1 MLQYSL
7 SPLDVVLLL
16 LGLFCLRQILQ
27 DGSRSRLPLPPGPK
41 GYPLI
46 GNTFDIPK
54 SRAWVTFAQW
64 GEQWGGIMSVNV
76 LGQTWVIINDLA
88 VAVELL
94 DKNGSTLADRPELPM
109 ATLCGWDRA
118 LSSSRYGPR
127 FREYRKLIGRVIGTR
142 GSMKKF
148 HPAEEYQ
155 ATMFLKRVL
164 ANPDR
169 VDDATRKTAGA
180 MILHITYGYKIQEEG
195 EDPLVHIADK
205 TMEEFSDCT
214 TTGKYL
220 VDLLPFIKHIPAW
233 MPGANFKR
241 LAAKYQKSS
250 DNMATVPLNYVK
262 EQMAKG
268 TAAPSYAADLL
279 KEVNISEERMQDI
292 KWSALSFYGAG
303 ADTTV
308 SVVQSYFLAVCLYPE
323 VQKKAHAEIDS
334 VVGRGRLPSYDDR
347 ESLPY
352 IEAVCKELYRWLPI
366 VPLAVPHR
374 AMSDEVYKGYCI
386 PEGTLIFANVWKF
399 LHDPDVYQDPFVFNP
414 DRFVGASPE
423 RDPTDFVFG
432 FGRRVC
438 PGTHLA
444 DASVWINI
452 VKTVAGLDVTK
463 ALDETGKPI
472 NPVPDTT
479 DGVIVRPL
487 PFKCNV
493 RPRHERVLDLMIEA
507 IESFA

>member
-1 MLQYSL
+1 MYTASSL
-7 SPLDVVLLL
+7 DLLFVLLGSL
-16 LGLFCLRQILQ
+16 CVWQILQ
-27 DGSRSRLPLPPGPK
+27 SRNRSRLPRPPGPK

-46 GNTFDIPK
+46 GNALDIPT
-54 SRAWVTFAQW
+54 SRAWETFARW

-76 LGQTWVIINDLA
+76 LGQTWVILNDLDI
-88 VAVELL
+88 AVELL
-94 DKNGSTLADRPELPM
+94 DQTGSTFADRPELPM

-118 LSSSRYGPR
+118 LSACRYGPR

-142 GSMKKF
+142 GSMKQF

-195 EDPLVHIADK
+195 EDPLVEIADK
-205 TMEEFSDCT
+205 TMAEFSDCT
-214 TTGKYL
+214 TTAKYL
-220 VDLLPFIKHIPAW
+220 VDLMPFLKHVPAW
-233 MPGANFKR
+233 LPGAHFKR
-241 LAAKYQKSS
+241 LAATYHKSS
-250 DNMATVPLNYVK
+250 DHMATVPLNYVK
-262 EQMAKG
+262 EQMAQG

-279 KEVNISEERMQDI
+279 KEKDISPERLQDI

-308 SVVQSYFLAVCLYPE
+308 SVVQSYFLATCLYPE
-323 VQKKAHAEIDS
+323 VQKKAQAEVDS
-334 VVGRGRLPSYDDR
+334 VVGRDRLPGYEDR

-352 IEAVCKELYRWLPI
+352 LEAVCKELYRWLPI

-374 AMSDEVYKGYCI
+374 AMSDQVYKNYFL
-386 PEGTLIFANVWKF
+386 PEGTLVFANVWKF
-399 LHDPDVYQDPFVFNP
+399 LHDPDVYSDPFTFNP
-414 DRFVGASPE
+414 DRFMGPNPE

-452 VKTVAGLDVTK
+452 AKAAAALDVSK

-472 NPVPDTT
+472 DPIPATT
-479 DGVIVRPL
+479 EGVIVRPL
-487 PFKCNV
+487 PFKCHV
-493 RPRHERVLDLMIEA
+493 RPRHDRVLDLVQEA
-507 IESFA
+507 IASFD